1 MESLKYPQQET
12 QCAEF
17 EETVRDMEKF
27 VFSMTSDNLVLDGNF
42 VGVGISEPSKER
54 LLHQIEQLKADLSE
68 RMKDSEN
75 LSIMEEKFTEVQEK
89 SSALKNENDRFRKA
103 IKQMQVRIEQLECEP
118 SVEIMQISSP
128 QQTQRIESLNEELSK
143 AKEQITLLLEEKE
156 CLEKKVGS
164 LNEVCV
170 KMTKDASLNA
180 QVSHSFHFAVQFFIE
195 ALSRNF
201 HKYPTIEL
209 HKNFKT

>member
-1 MESLKYPQQET
+1 MESLKFPEQET
-12 QCAEF
+12 QCTEF
-17 EETVRDMEKF
+17 VESFRDVEKF
-27 VFSMTSDNLVLDGNF
+27 MYSLTSENLVIDCNF
-42 VGVGISEPSKER
+42 AGGGMSEPGRER

-75 LSIMEEKFTEVQEK
+75 LTIMEEKFNEAREK

-143 AKEQITLLLEEKE
+143 AKEQISLLLEEKE
-156 CLEKKVGS
+156 CLEKKVNS
-164 LNEVCV
+164 LNEACV

-180 QVSHSFHFAVQFFIE
+180 QVSQIHVIFCANCH
-195 ALSRNF
+195 
-201 HKYPTIEL
+201 
-209 HKNFKT
+209 